1 MVGLVVEVDV
11 WVALV
16 VEVGVAMEV
25 VDWSILYVEVGE
37 GGVS

>member
-1 MVGLVVEVDV
+1 MVVEVDV
-11 WVALV
+11 WVTLV